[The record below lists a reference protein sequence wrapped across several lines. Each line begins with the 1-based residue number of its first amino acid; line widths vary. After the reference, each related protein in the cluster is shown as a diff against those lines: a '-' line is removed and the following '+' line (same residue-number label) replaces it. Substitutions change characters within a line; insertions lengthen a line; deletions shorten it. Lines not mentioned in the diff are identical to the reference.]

1 LCKPPPGPSDP
12 GRVKVWIDAQLS
24 PALAAWLERRFA
36 VEARAVSTLGLRD
49 AKDREIFFAAR
60 AAGATIVT
68 KDSDFVRLLEEHGP
82 PPAVLWITAGNTS
95 NARMKELL
103 QASWAKAIT
112 LIQVGEALVEI
123 QSRE

>member
-1 LCKPPPGPSDP
+1 
-12 GRVKVWIDAQLS
+12 VKVWIDAQLS
-24 PALAAWLERRFA
+24 PALAPWLESSFG

-60 AAGATIVT
+60 TAEAVILT

-82 PPAVLWITAGNTS
+82 PPSILWITAGNTS
-95 NARMKELL
+95 NSRMKELL
-103 QASWAKAIT
+103 QSSWTKAIT
-112 LIQVGEALVEI
+112 LIGSGEALVEI